1 MGARRRPFYKEK
13 HNFVLRERVIC
24 PVCSWLTIDV
34 VCTTATSSV
43 SSLLRLTQ
51 GFANIDADLMS
62 LLHLSPRSIFDV
74 GAGDGTCSE
83 VESLLA
89 ETRRLTRCVHAL
101 CVANDLC
108 VANGRK
114 SAVQVHICQA

>member
-1 MGARRRPFYKEK
+1 MVTP
-13 HNFVLRERVIC
+13 VLYI
-24 PVCSWLTIDV
+24 V
-34 VCTTATSSV
+34 VAKNRLVNSTYNWHLSSV

-89 ETRRLTRCVHAL
+89 ETRRFTRCVHAL
-101 CVANDLC
+101 FVVNAF
-108 VANGRK
+108 V
-114 SAVQVHICQA
+114 

>member
-1 MGARRRPFYKEK
+1 MEFLVFYVIVAKNRRINSTYNC
-13 HNFVLRERVIC
+13 HL
-24 PVCSWLTIDV
+24 
-34 VCTTATSSV
+34 SSV
-43 SSLLRLTQ
+43 SSLFRLTQ

-89 ETRRLTRCVHAL
+89 ETRRFTRCVHAL
-101 CVANDLC
+101 SVANALC
-108 VANGRK
+108 
-114 SAVQVHICQA
+114 SEW